1 MKAMTRTVS
10 GGFSLIELM
19 IVVAIIG
26 TLTAVALPMY
36 SGYTQRA
43 TATAG
48 LTALESY
55 KTAIAMCLQGQG
67 TLTNCNA
74 GSFGIPPAI
83 TANGIVH
90 GLEQTQV
97 SDGIINARL
106 SARDLDSNYIDVS
119 LTPDISSA
127 VALQWRIACSDFA
140 AVNGSRVAS
149 CKIGRASCRE

>member
-1 MKAMTRTVS
+1 MTATTRTVS
-10 GGFSLIELM
+10 GFSLIELM

-74 GSFGIPPAI
+74 GSLGIPPAI
-83 TANGIVH
+83 TANGVVH
-90 GLEQTQV
+90 GLEQTQI
-97 SDGIINARL
+97 SDGVISARL
-106 SARDLDSNYIDVS
+106 SARDIDSDYIDVS

-127 VALQWRIACSDFA
+127 VALQWRVACSDFA
-140 AVNGSRVAS
+140 NANGSRVAS
-149 CKIGRASCRE
+149 CTEQL